1 MVYGLFKLCWLT
13 HVTCKCFKETAL
25 LFNVHL
31 SCFANVGHH
40 SLLTKNNKR
49 KTLDKTPESSPL
61 KRNLDEDINDSKSH
75 IWNSFFE
82 NIISSIQSF
91 YIRPQVPVE
100 LFFNFQIFKQKVS
113 KPTETSKKKTHC
125 TIQFRSKNL
134 TQFTNLNSFD
144 IENNMLPQH
153 SQ

>member
-31 SCFANVGHH
+31 SCFGNVGHH

-91 YIRPQVPVE
+91 YIRPQVPVDIIRVI
-100 LFFNFQIFKQKVS
+100 LIFRFSSRKSQSQQKLA
-113 KPTETSKKKTHC
+113 KKKLIVQYSFAQKPHS
-125 TIQFRSKNL
+125 IYESKL
-134 TQFTNLNSFD
+134 
-144 IENNMLPQH
+144 IWH
-153 SQ
+153 WK